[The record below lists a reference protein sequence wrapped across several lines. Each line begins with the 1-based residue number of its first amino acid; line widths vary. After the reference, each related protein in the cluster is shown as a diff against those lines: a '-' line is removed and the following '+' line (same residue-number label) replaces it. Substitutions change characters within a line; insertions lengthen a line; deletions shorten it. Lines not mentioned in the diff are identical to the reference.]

1 MEEYVTRL
9 EYDEHNRRTDDEHR
23 RINRRMEIVEE
34 SVRQIGEL
42 TASVR
47 EMAVSMNS
55 MAKEQG
61 KMSERLDSHLHSTM
75 LLLYPVPLFPFY
87 FLQYK
92 YTFCLPHFLHISL
105 LKNLPPPTLQNLNFP

>member
-9 EYDEHNRRTDDEHR
+9 EYDEHNRRTDDEHK

-47 EMAVSMNS
+47 EMAVSMNN

-61 KMSERLDSHLHSTM
+61 KMSERLNCLEEEPRKNWGALKTG
-75 LLLYPVPLFPFY
+75 LLSGLAGAAATGIIAAIAY
-87 FLQYK
+87 F
-92 YTFCLPHFLHISL
+92 I
-105 LKNLPPPTLQNLNFP
+105 

>member
-55 MAKEQG
+55 MAWAG
-61 KMSERLDSHLHSTM
+61 GGRRHWHHCGHCI
-75 LLLYPVPLFPFY
+75 FY
-87 FLQYK
+87 LRRTK
-92 YTFCLPHFLHISL
+92 LWI
-105 LKNLPPPTLQNLNFP
+105 

>member
-1 MEEYVTRL
+1 MEEYVTRP

-61 KMSERLDSHLHSTM
+61 KMSERLDSLEQEPKKNWSALKTG
-75 LLLYPVPLFPFY
+75 LLSGLAGAAATAIIAAIAY
-87 FLQYK
+87 F
-92 YTFCLPHFLHISL
+92 I
-105 LKNLPPPTLQNLNFP
+105 